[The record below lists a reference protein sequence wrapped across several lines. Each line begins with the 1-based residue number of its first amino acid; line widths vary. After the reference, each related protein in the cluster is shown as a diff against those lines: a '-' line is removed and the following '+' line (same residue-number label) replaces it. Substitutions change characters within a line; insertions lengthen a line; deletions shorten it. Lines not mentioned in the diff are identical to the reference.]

1 MPSPLGILDSE
12 LNSIPSDSTIG
23 GILQNFG
30 NEIQKELRESLQSK
44 GSENTA
50 VLGQSIIFDIE
61 FLGSAY
67 IFELKMEK
75 YGDFIDEG
83 VEGVGGN
90 KSDGTAYSKVQT
102 SGRFSFKQG
111 KKPPLFKEWSQSKG
125 VNPFAV
131 RESIFRKGI
140 KANNWYS
147 EVMNDTKIAKLI
159 KKIEIAGAQEISIS
173 ISNKQLKGRI
183 NG

>member
-1 MPSPLGILDSE
+1 MPSPLSISDSD
-12 LNSIPSDSTIG
+12 LNSLPPDSTIG

-30 NEIQKELRESLQSK
+30 NEIQRELRESYGQK
-44 GSENTA
+44 GMQVSDK
-50 VLGQSIIFDIE
+50 LGSSIIFDIE

-90 KSDGTAYSKVQT
+90 KSDGSAYAKVQT

-111 KKPPLFKEWSQSKG
+111 KKPPLFREWAQSKG

-159 KKIEIAGAQEISIS
+159 KKVEIAGAQEISIS

>member
-1 MPSPLGILDSE
+1 MPSPLGISNND
-12 LNSIPSDSTIG
+12 LNTIAPDSTIG
-23 GILQNFG
+23 GVLQNFG
-30 NEIQKELRESLQSK
+30 NEIQKELRESLNKK

-50 VLGQSIIFDIE
+50 VLGESIIFDIE

-67 IFELKMEK
+67 LFELKMEK

-90 KSDGTAYSKVQT
+90 KSDGTSYERVQT
-102 SGRFSFKQG
+102 SGRFSFKQDR
-111 KKPPLFKEWSQSKG
+111 KPPLFQQWAQKRG
-125 VNPFAV
+125 VNAFAV

-147 EVMNDTKIAKLI
+147 EVMDDRKFTELVKR
-159 KKIEIAGAQEISIS
+159 IEKAGATEIRVSL
-173 ISNKQLKGRI
+173 SNKQLKGLV

>member
-1 MPSPLGILDSE
+1 MPSPLGILDSD

-30 NEIQKELRESLQSK
+30 NEIQRELRESYGHK
-44 GSENTA
+44 GMQVSDK
-50 VLGQSIIFDIE
+50 LGSSIVFDIE

-67 IFELKMEK
+67 LFELKMEK

-83 VEGVGGN
+83 VAGIGGA
-90 KSDGTAYSKVQT
+90 KSDGTAYEAVQT
-102 SGRFSFKQG
+102 SGRFSFKEG
-111 KKPPLFKEWSQSKG
+111 KKPPLFKEWAQSKG
-125 VNPFAV
+125 VNAFAV

-140 KANNWYS
+140 KANKWFT
-147 EVMNDTKIAKLI
+147 EVMNQRKIDNLI
-159 KKIEIAGAQEISIS
+159 TRLEKAGVKEISLQF
-173 ISNKQLKGRI
+173 SNGKLTGRT